1 MNGSVDSSLGLL
13 GVGRYLS
20 IGGINDQGTTKFV
33 VVDDDP
39 STTVHPKI
47 VIAFPRG
54 ILSNVP
60 QEENIMRI
68 TIISSLALLGLLL
81 GLSAQVAANEGS
93 LAFVGAR
100 IIDGTAA
107 EPIEDG
113 VLVITDGRIR
123 TVGPRSAVTIPAGA
137 RQIDVSGKTIMPG
150 LINAHGH
157 VGNTVGL
164 GTGPYDTDNLLRQL
178 GLYARYGVTTVNSL
192 GGDEEQG
199 FALRNSQYDSDLNR
213 ARIFVAGSVVVGD
226 SEQAIRDEVNRNADM
241 GANFIKVRVDDNLGA
256 TQKMPQNLFDA
267 LVDQAHI
274 RRLPVAV
281 HLFYLDDAKY
291 ILNAG
296 ADLIAHSVRDVPVD
310 SEFIKLLNDKSVCYI
325 PTLTREVS
333 TFVYEA
339 EPDFF
344 SDPYFLKEADPA
356 VLEELMTPERQSR
369 MRNSRSAQQYK
380 IALDVAMANIKAL
393 NDAGVRIAMGTDTG
407 PPARFQGY
415 FEHMEMHMMVEAG
428 MSPLDAIRASTGIAA
443 DCINEGD
450 VGTLEPGRWGDLIV
464 LAANPIEDIEN
475 TKTIE
480 SVWIAGNRVP
490 D

>member
-1 MNGSVDSSLGLL
+1 MRTTITSL
-13 GVGRYLS
+13 
-20 IGGINDQGTTKFV
+20 
-33 VVDDDP
+33 
-39 STTVHPKI
+39 
-47 VIAFPRG
+47 
-54 ILSNVP
+54 
-60 QEENIMRI
+60 
-68 TIISSLALLGLLL
+68 LALSGLLL
-81 GLSAQVAANEGS
+81 ILCAPVSANEGS

-100 IIDGTAA
+100 IIDGTANP
-107 EPIEDG
+107 PIEDG

-123 TVGPRSAVTIPAGA
+123 SVGPRDAVTIPEDAQ
-137 RQIDVSGKTIMPG
+137 QIDVSGKTIMPG

-157 VGNTVGL
+157 VGGTLGL
-164 GTGPYDTDNLLRQL
+164 GGGQYNTGNLLRQL
-178 GLYARYGVTTVNSL
+178 RLYARYGITTVNSL

-199 FALRNSQYDSDLNR
+199 FALRNSQFNSDLDR

-281 HLFYLDDAKY
+281 HLFYLEDAKY

-296 ADLIAHSVRDVPVD
+296 ADLIAHSIRDLPVD
-310 SEFIKLLNDKSVCYI
+310 REFISLIKDKDVCYI

-333 TFVYEA
+333 TFVYES
-339 EPDFF
+339 EPEFF

-356 VLEELMTPERQSR
+356 ILEELKTPERQSR
-369 MRNSRSAQQYK
+369 MRNSTSAQGYK
-380 IALDVAMANIKAL
+380 LALEVAMANIGAL
-393 NDAGVRIAMGTDTG
+393 NDAGVKIAMGTDTG

-415 FEHMEMHMMVEAG
+415 FEHMEMQMMVEAG

-443 DCINEGD
+443 DCINVGD
-450 VGTLEPGRWGDLIV
+450 VGTLEPGKWGDLIV
-464 LAANPIEDIEN
+464 LAANPAEDIEN
-475 TKTIE
+475 TKSIE

-490 D
+490 E